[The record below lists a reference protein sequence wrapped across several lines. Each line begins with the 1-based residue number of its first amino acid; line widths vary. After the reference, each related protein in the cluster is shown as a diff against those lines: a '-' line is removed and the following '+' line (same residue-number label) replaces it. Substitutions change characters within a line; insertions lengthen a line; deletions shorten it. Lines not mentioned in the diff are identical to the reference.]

1 MQQINH
7 KILGIN
13 QYNECKHMTD
23 AEFELWINL
32 SALETIAPPAA
43 PQMHFWQFWLH
54 FIYKQH
60 LQLKTSKI
68 KVISEPMQSKAMDKS
83 EGKFASGAIRMDIG
97 QWVMGNHC
105 KRNQRV

>member
-1 MQQINH
+1 
-7 KILGIN
+7 
-13 QYNECKHMTD
+13 MTD

-32 SALETIAPPAA
+32 SAQETIAPPAA
-43 PQMHFWQFWLH
+43 PQMHFLQFWFH

-68 KVISEPMQSKAMDKS
+68 KVIGEPMQSKAMDKS
-83 EGKFASGAIRMDIG
+83 EGRKNHKFASGAIRMDIG

>member
-1 MQQINH
+1 
-7 KILGIN
+7 
-13 QYNECKHMTD
+13 MTD
-23 AEFELWINL
+23 AELWINL
-32 SALETIAPPAA
+32 SALETIV
-43 PQMHFWQFWLH
+43 PQMHLWEFWLH

-68 KVISEPMQSKAMDKS
+68 KVIGEPMQSKAMDKS
-83 EGKFASGAIRMDIG
+83 EGRKKLASGAIRMDIG